1 MENQDRIRIHV
12 TVTMNSRVKKL
23 NSNEGTL
30 LKNMFLISVI
40 KGFQYD
46 VEITSIKSNNVNIN
60 YEYRC

>member
-30 LKNMFLISVI
+30 LKNMFLILVI

-46 VEITSIKSNNVNIN
+46 VKITGIKSNNVNIN